1 MPKPPDFTKTVL
13 LKIPPELQERGG
25 GGRAARSAAG
35 TRKASGRDS
44 AAATIGNA
52 SLQALFRNVYDAAF
66 ITDLAGVV
74 VDANPRAAAAF
85 GFSVAELCERT
96 IPQVIPGCDAAVM
109 RMVCENLE
117 KDQFTLIQAF
127 CVRKDGT
134 EFPAEIST
142 SRIRLD
148 SGEYL
153 CFFVR
158 DVTTRKEAEQQLQNA
173 HDELA
178 VQVQQRTRLNVEL
191 NAEIAVRKEI
201 EEKLRAAI
209 LKLQEHDQART
220 VFVSNVSHELKTP
233 LASIH
238 YLAGNL
244 LRGVA
249 EPLGERARGYVE
261 MIRADCYRLARTVED
276 ILDIS
281 RAEAK
286 ALRLR
291 NVKIQFPRFVH
302 KAAESMRL
310 QVESAGLEYKVQ
322 IEAAPV
328 FVHGDP
334 QKLERV
340 LFNTI
345 RNAVKFNVSQGSVEV
360 VLRADPERAGFLLLE
375 VIDTGIGI
383 EPQYLSRITDR
394 FFRVGE
400 YASGAGLG
408 LSICKELIE
417 HHGGTIAFQSPPA
430 GRSRGTLVAMR
441 LPVAS
446 PATILI
452 ATDHADGCGRLSSLM
467 SASGYRVE
475 KTGLGAGFE
484 AGLAAVNPDLVAL
497 DWRAAGLEAAGVI
510 STVKRSESRRVL
522 PILALVE
529 AGDMQPVKQ
538 EIICGFGL
546 PVLREPWD
554 DEECH
559 ILLDLMIMGRKD
571 SIL

>member
-1 MPKPPDFTKTVL
+1 MPKPADLSKTIL
-13 LKIPPELQERGG
+13 LKIPPELQEKGPGGRSTRGG
-25 GGRAARSAAG
+25 AEAGKVSRRSG
-35 TRKASGRDS
+35 
-44 AAATIGNA
+44 AAAAISNA

-66 ITDLAGVV
+66 ITDMSGVIM
-74 VDANPRAAAAF
+74 DANPRASAAF
-85 GFSVAELCERT
+85 GFTVAELCERT
-96 IPQVIPGCDAAVM
+96 IPHVIPGCDDAVM
-109 RMVCENLE
+109 RMVCENLK

-127 CVRKDGT
+127 CMRKDGT

-142 SRIRLD
+142 SRIRFD
-148 SGEYL
+148 SGDYL

-178 VQVQQRTRLNVEL
+178 IQVQQRTRLNEEL

-209 LKLQEHDQART
+209 LKLQEHDQDRT

-249 EPLGERARGYVE
+249 EPLGERARGYVD
-261 MIRADCYRLARTVED
+261 MIRADCHRLARTVED

-286 ALRLR
+286 ALKLR
-291 NVKIQFPRFVH
+291 NVKIEFPRFVD
-302 KAAESMRL
+302 KAVESMRL
-310 QVESAGLEYKVQ
+310 QVESAGLEFKVV
-322 IEAAPV
+322 IEAGPV
-328 FVHGDP
+328 FVNGDP

-340 LFNTI
+340 LFNII
-345 RNAVKFNVSQGSVEV
+345 RNAIKFNVSQGSVEV
-360 VLRADPERAGFLLLE
+360 MLRVDPERAGFLLLE

-383 EPQYLSRITDR
+383 EPQYLNRITDR

-417 HHGGTIAFQSPPA
+417 HHGGTIAFQSPPP
-430 GRSRGTLVAMR
+430 GRPRGTRVAVR
-441 LPVAS
+441 VPVAS
-446 PATILI
+446 PATVLI
-452 ATDHADGCGRLSSLM
+452 ATGHADGCERLGALM

-475 KTGLGAGFE
+475 RTGLGGSFDAS
-484 AGLAAVNPDLVAL
+484 LAAVNPDLVAL
-497 DWRAAGLEAAGVI
+497 DWRMAGLEAAGI
-510 STVKRSESRRVL
+510 LSTVKRSEARRVL
-522 PILALVE
+522 PILALVDGGE
-529 AGDMQPVKQ
+529 MHPVKK

-546 PVLREPWD
+546 SVLREPWD

-559 ILLDLMIMGRKD
+559 ALLDLMIMGRKD